1 MAIDRYIRREEKDG
15 TWSVVDVLAD
25 IPAAINGVPLI
36 RLHPEE
42 VADLLEL
49 LNAMDRNKKVSLE
62 W

>member
-1 MAIDRYIRREEKDG
+1 MAMDRYKKRKEADG
-15 TWSVVDVLAD
+15 TWSVVDVFAD

-42 VADLLEL
+42 VVDLVDL
-49 LNAMDRNKKVSLE
+49 LNAMDRNKKGRFE

>member
-1 MAIDRYIRREEKDG
+1 MAMDRYKKRIEADG
-15 TWSVVDVLAD
+15 TWSVVDVFAD

-42 VADLLEL
+42 VVDLVDL
-49 LNAMDRNKKVSLE
+49 LNAMDRNKKGRFE